1 MAEFTSLEQLR
12 RDAQTAFKGLGW
24 PGRKQE
30 NWHYTDLSR
39 MMPLP
44 ETSVAASSSADG
56 QGEEQAD
63 VPDCFAGL
71 RPVRLVF
78 QDGVLVMPSGQTDIT
93 GEADKIDGLDITPLA
108 QTPEAFA
115 EMLAGEYD
123 YRQDALLA
131 ANLGYL
137 TDGVSISVTGEIKRP
152 LEIVWQ
158 GSTAESVA
166 YGRVR
171 VQMSAGASLT
181 LIENHQGAG
190 VTHLVNEFDLADSAH
205 LTHIKIQDTE
215 PEQITLALN
224 LGLLAADSRL
234 QSICLG
240 LSGKLGRHEN
250 RIKLN
255 GAGAHGET
263 AAVILGSGD
272 RHMDMTTVMEHAVA
286 DTTSNTLARAVLGDK
301 SCGVFQ
307 GKVIVHRD
315 AQHVEAYQ
323 NSNALMLSTGAVMN
337 AKPELEIYA
346 DDVEC
351 AHGSAIGEIDRDAL
365 FFLQSRGI
373 EQSAARGLLI
383 QGFLADVLDRIA
395 DADLQDTLK
404 EQINRH
410 LSRFEGLQL

>member
-1 MAEFTSLEQLR
+1 MADIASLEQLR
-12 RDAQTAFKGLGW
+12 LDAQATFKALGW

-44 ETSVAASSSADG
+44 VAAPETPGHARD
-56 QGEEQAD
+56 ERED
-63 VPDCFAGL
+63 LTDDFAGFDPL
-71 RPVRLVF
+71 RLVF
-78 QDGVLVMPSGQTDIT
+78 IDGVLVMPSDNEIP
-93 GEADKIDGLDITPLA
+93 DGLDITPLS
-108 QTPEAFA
+108 QTPDAFDK
-115 EMLAGEYD
+115 LAANHD

-137 TDGVSISVTGEIKRP
+137 TDGVFIRVTGEIKRP
-152 LEIVWQ
+152 LQIIWR
-158 GSTAESVA
+158 GSSPNSAA

-190 VTHLVNEFDLADSAH
+190 VTHLVNEFELADAAQ
-205 LTHIKIQDTE
+205 LTHVKIQDAA
-215 PEQITLALN
+215 PEQISLALN
-224 LGLLAADSRL
+224 LGALAENSHL

-240 LSGKLGRHEN
+240 LAGKLGRHEN
-250 RIKLN
+250 RIMLN
-255 GAGAHGET
+255 GAGAHAET
-263 AAVILGSGD
+263 AAVILGTGAQ
-272 RHMDMTTVMEHAVA
+272 HMDMTTVMEHAVA
-286 DTTSNTLARAVLGDK
+286 NTTSDTLARSVLGGK

-307 GKVIVHRD
+307 GKVIVRPD

-323 NSNALMLSTGAVMN
+323 NSNALMLSDNAVMN

-404 EQINRH
+404 QQINRQ
-410 LSRFEGLQL
+410 LSQFEGLQL